1 MIKQHKALKVAEAMA
16 SAGPP
21 PGRAGCRLLSAGRF
35 AGTNDVTWHTHAGD
49 EIILV
54 TEGRCAMSAGRD
66 RWFEGTAG
74 TLYVLPRGAEQYHR
88 SYEFTR
94 DIYLIFQA
102 PPGLFAATARTLQVP
117 LDGLCARLF
126 TEISALHLGPAA
138 GEAAAVADALLLAL
152 LEELNREEHRLS
164 RTRSRHPALQR
175 AVDVLEGNL
184 DRTLT
189 VPELARRAAVSPSH
203 LTALFR
209 QEFGC
214 APLKLHMKWRLEHA
228 ARLLG
233 GRMHGVKDA
242 AAAAGFADPNYFI
255 RMFHRQCGQPPVR
268 WQNRGCAF
276 STPPNP

>member
-1 MIKQHKALKVAEAMA
+1 MIKQHETLKVAEAA
-16 SAGPP
+16 APSGSLR
-21 PGRAGCRLLSAGRF
+21 GRAGCRLLSAGRF
-35 AGTNDVTWHTHAGD
+35 AGTHDVPWHTHEGD

-66 RWFEGTAG
+66 RWFEGAAG

-88 SYEFTR
+88 SHEFTR
-94 DIYLIFQA
+94 DIYLVFQA
-102 PPGLFAATARTLQVP
+102 PAGLFDRTARILQVS
-117 LDGLCARLF
+117 LAGLCARLF

-138 GEAAAVADALLLAL
+138 GEAVAVADALLLAL

-175 AVDVLEGNL
+175 AVDFLEGSL
-184 DRTLT
+184 GRTLT

-203 LTALFR
+203 LNALFR
-209 QEFGC
+209 KEFGC

-228 ARLLG
+228 ARLLS
-233 GRMHGVKDA
+233 GRMHGVKEA

-255 RMFHRQCGQPPVR
+255 RMFHRRFGQPPVR
-268 WQNRGCAF
+268 WQRVSDPF
-276 STPPNP
+276 PV